1 MATINNIKGTSY
13 QSFGIGR
20 RGITIYQGDSSSL
33 LNGNIG
39 DIFINKTSAKLS
51 QFNGTEWNSYIYE
64 SSNLNALSSLILTD
78 GYIKCSNS
86 EFVINSIDGLK
97 NDLSL
102 GSAAYISTGNNPGNV
117 PVLDSSGK
125 LSSSIIPSLSMTTV
139 SVVEKES
146 DKPTSAKEGDVVI
159 VTSTNSTYICT
170 IGSNTT
176 PTWVALEVTSSVVS
190 VNNKTGNVVL
200 TSDDISSSYTPTN
213 FTTSGSSL
221 TSYITSID
229 NTFSNYVKKSD
240 TGTVISYNV
249 GISAGQIPVLNS
261 SGKLPS
267 SIITSSNTITKE
279 TSTTNTFPE
288 NPNTNDILINSTT
301 RSSFIWDG
309 SNWQQLYTP
318 NIVSVNGFTGSSSG
332 STDGMVLLAG
342 NNINGTYVPKNYSLD
357 VDSSGKTIKTLD
369 SYFEGIDNAILSN
382 SGGIKTVKS
391 SQNITSSIS
400 GTELTIEGPD
410 LSIYAKTSDIESK
423 YLQLQ
428 GGILTG
434 NLQGT
439 SAGFSEKIYAA
450 TPENSSNDTSVATTA
465 FVNLYATSRVAHSK
479 FTNLPSTPNIGMI
492 YLVTDGLKPGEETGE
507 GTGVLCVY
515 DGTNWMNI
523 SSGTTIEI

>member
-13 QSFGIGR
+13 QSFCIGR
-20 RGITIYQGDSSSL
+20 RGITIYQGLETSTINAKS
-33 LNGNIG
+33 G
-39 DIFINKTSAKLS
+39 DIFIDKTNSKIL
-51 QFNGTEWNSYIYE
+51 QFNGTEWKSYIYNTPTLD
-64 SSNLNALSSLILTD
+64 SISSLVLSN
-78 GYIKCSNS
+78 GYIKCDSSGFTVQPVEN
-86 EFVINSIDGLK
+86 LK
-97 NDLSL
+97 TDLSL
-102 GSAAYISTGNNPGNV
+102 GNAAYLSTGNNSGNI
-117 PVLDSSGK
+117 PILDSSGK
-125 LSSSIIPSLSMTTV
+125 LPSSVIPSLSMTTV
-139 SVVEKES
+139 SVVEKENN
-146 DKPTSAKEGDVVI
+146 KPTSAKEGDVVI

-170 IGSNTT
+170 ISSNTT

-229 NTFSNYVKKSD
+229 NTFSKYVKKSD

-249 GISAGQIPVLNS
+249 GNTAGQIPVLNS
-261 SGKLPS
+261 SGKLPA

-288 NPNTNDILINSTT
+288 NPNINDILINSTT

-318 NIVSVNGFTGSSSG
+318 NIVSVNGFTGSSSS
-332 STDGMVLLAG
+332 STDGMVLLSG
-342 NNINGTYVPKNYSLD
+342 NNINGTYIPKNYTLA
-357 VDSSGKTIKTLD
+357 VDSSSKTIKTLD

-391 SQNITSSIS
+391 SQNITTSIS

-410 LSIYAKTSDIESK
+410 LSIYAKTSDIETE
-423 YLQLQ
+423 YLQLS
-428 GGILTG
+428 GGILKG

-450 TPENSSNDTSVATTA
+450 TPESSSNDTSVATTA
-465 FVNLYATSRVAHSK
+465 FVNLYATSKVAYSK
-479 FTNLPSTPNIGMI
+479 FINLPPTPNIGMI

-515 DGTNWMNI
+515 DGKNWMNI